1 LGVGENPSL
10 EVGVGAGGGDLSH
23 TYLVAIPICNV
34 IMIFSRLLTAMHMLN
49 NPNFV
54 NKGKY
59 RKPYYSLIYYIQ
71 E

>member
-10 EVGVGAGGGDLSH
+10 EAGVGAGGGDPPH
-23 TYLVAIPICNV
+23 TRLMAIPICNV
-34 IMIFSRLLTAMHMLN
+34 IMIFSRLLTAMHMLK

-59 RKPYYSLIYYIQ
+59 RKPYHSLIYYIQ